1 MKSLF
6 DDNIQLT
13 AKVLDLRLM
22 RQNIVVS
29 NLANIKTPGY
39 RARRLEFEEKLQAA
53 LDLEKNNKITRT
65 NEKHLPVRFNPQK
78 FGPDFFKDFEPR
90 VVQGEDR
97 VDLDK
102 EMAIMAK
109 NTMLYNALTQ
119 ILRKNFEGL
128 KLVISEGG
136 K

>member
-6 DDNIQLT
+6 EDHIQLT

-22 RQNIVVS
+22 RQNVVVS

-53 LDLEKNNKITRT
+53 LDLEENNKITRT
-65 NEKHLPVRFNPQK
+65 NEKHLPVRFDPQN

-119 ILRKNFEGL
+119 VLRKNFEGL

>member
-6 DDNIQLT
+6 EDHIQLS
-13 AKVLDLRLM
+13 AKVLDLRMM
-22 RQNIVVS
+22 RQNIVAS
-29 NLANIKTPGY
+29 NLANINTPGY
-39 RARRLEFEEKLQAA
+39 KARRLEFEDKLQEA
-53 LDLEKNNKITRT
+53 LELHKQKRLTRT
-65 NEKHLPVRFNPQK
+65 NEKHLPFRFDPQK
-78 FGPDFFKDFEPR
+78 LGPDFWKDIEPR

-102 EMAIMAK
+102 EMAVMAK

-119 ILRKNFEGL
+119 VIHRDFADL
-128 KLVISEGG
+128 KQIISEGE

>member
-119 ILRKNFEGL
+119 VLRKNFEGL

>member
-6 DDNIQLT
+6 EDHIQLS

-22 RQNIVVS
+22 RQNIVAS
-29 NLANIKTPGY
+29 NLANINTPGY
-39 RARRLEFEEKLQAA
+39 KARRLEFEEKLQSA
-53 LDLEKNNKITRT
+53 LGIQKNSSLTRT
-65 NEKHLPVRFNPQK
+65 DKRHLPLQFDPQK
-78 FGPDFFKDFEPR
+78 FGPDFLKEFDGR

-109 NTMLYNALTQ
+109 NTMLYNALSQ
-119 ILRKNFEGL
+119 VIHKDFERL
-128 KLVISEGG
+128 KLIISEGE